1 MIRPMLSGKLCK
13 RERSMKLMVTLCTG
27 ALIGAAIVEVLHA
40 QARPPVYV
48 VGEIEVTDQATY
60 SIYSNG
66 QSELVPSFGGQF
78 LARGGKTES
87 IAGAPPRPRAV
98 LIKFESMEKVM
109 AWRDSARFKE
119 LVGPRDRGANFR
131 AYAIEGAN

>member
-1 MIRPMLSGKLCK
+1 MSGH
-13 RERSMKLMVTLCTG
+13 KLMLALSAG
-27 ALIGAAIVEVLHA
+27 ALLGAAVVEGIHA
-40 QARPPVYV
+40 QSTPPVYV

-87 IAGAPPRPRAV
+87 IAGMPPKPRAV
-98 LIKFESMEKVM
+98 LIKFESMEKVK
-109 AWRDSARFKE
+109 AWRDSAKFKE
-119 LVGPRDRGANFR
+119 LIVPRDKGANFR
-131 AYAIEGAN
+131 AYAVEGAN